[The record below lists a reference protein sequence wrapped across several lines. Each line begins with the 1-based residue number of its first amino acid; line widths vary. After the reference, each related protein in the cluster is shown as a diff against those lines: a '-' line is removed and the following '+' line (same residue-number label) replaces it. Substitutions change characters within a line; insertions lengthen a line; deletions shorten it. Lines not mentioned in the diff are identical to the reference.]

1 MPVKTVERRD
11 SSAARERLRPPPAA
25 PMPTPQERIL
35 ALQRSA
41 GNAAVGRV
49 LQRDWYDWIPS
60 PLNPLGPLGELTGI
74 RFPGIGS
81 VTDPLAGP
89 FEVAIQTNRAMADR
103 ITVPDKYREKLF
115 EYAKDAPSDGMILVK
130 AIMRSPRFYK
140 GGWILDV
147 QSEAKAMTLDNY
159 VFVNGDLDIG
169 TYIHELVHVTQ
180 YDLLGRTKFLTGY
193 FGLSALT
200 IAKRFIMRE
209 DLDMMDSS
217 PFEMQA
223 YRLERRFLDWYET
236 HK

>member
-1 MPVKTVERRD
+1 MLVREAEQRQRD
-11 SSAARERLRPPPAA
+11 RARTGRGEAPASARP
-25 PMPTPQERIL
+25 EDRIL

-60 PLNPLGPLGELTGI
+60 PLNPLGPIGELTGI

-103 ITVPDKYREKLF
+103 ITVPDNYREKLF
-115 EYAKDAPSDGMILVK
+115 AYAKDAPADGLILVK

-147 QSEAKAMTLDNY
+147 QSGAKAMTLDNY

-200 IAKRFIMRE
+200 IAKRFLMRE

-223 YRLERRFLDWYET
+223 YRLEQRFLEWYKT